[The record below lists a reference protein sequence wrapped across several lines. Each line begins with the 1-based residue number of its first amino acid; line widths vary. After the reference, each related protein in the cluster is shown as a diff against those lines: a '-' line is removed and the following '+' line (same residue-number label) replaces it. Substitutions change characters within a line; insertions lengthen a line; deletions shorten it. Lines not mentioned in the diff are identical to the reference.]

1 MKKLISTVL
10 SVIFLLSILH
20 ISAFALTFSDADYG
34 DTNLNAALER
44 LTDSGIIMGDDTG
57 TFRPFDELINSEMA
71 VILARADGYKPYT
84 AAEQNGSYADTAVN
98 HLYEL
103 GILASNT
110 NTFNQSEKVKFIDY
124 ITATVKLIDY
134 KNGLDISTA
143 KTPEEYL
150 TNAYELGLLSLI
162 PDYEPNRFGDGIKA
176 DKQ

>member
-10 SVIFLLSILH
+10 SVIFLLSILQ
-20 ISAFALTFSDADYG
+20 ISAFALTFSDSDYG
-34 DTNLNAALER
+34 DTNLNAALDR

-103 GILASNT
+103 GILDSNT
-110 NTFNQSEKVKFIDY
+110 NTFNQSKKVRFIDY

-143 KTPEEYL
+143 KTSEEYL
-150 TNAYELGLLSLI
+150 TNAYELGLFIIYS
-162 PDYEPNRFGDGIKA
+162 
-176 DKQ
+176 